1 MTDEPD
7 RPPLRQPLNELDRVA
22 INKLKAERNLLRAE
36 LDRLHDQ
43 LADAELKSSLGDLLS
58 RSLLPDIRRSIE
70 ARQQSLARINEA
82 LADVEPTPDI

>member
-1 MTDEPD
+1 MTSEF
-7 RPPLRQPLNELDRVA
+7 DRVA

-43 LADAELKSSLGDLLS
+43 LTDAELKSSLGDFLS
-58 RSLLPDIRRSIE
+58 RSLLPDIRRKIE

>member
-1 MTDEPD
+1 MTS
-7 RPPLRQPLNELDRVA
+7 ELDRVA
-22 INKLKAERNLLRAE
+22 INKLKAERNLLCAE

-43 LADAELKSSLGDLLS
+43 LTDAELKSSLGDFLS
-58 RSLLPDIRRSIE
+58 RSLLPDIRRKIE

>member
-1 MTDEPD
+1 MTS
-7 RPPLRQPLNELDRVA
+7 ELDRVA
-22 INKLKAERNLLRAE
+22 INKLKAERNLIRAE

-43 LADAELKSSLGDLLS
+43 LADAELKSSLGDFLS
-58 RSLLPDIRRSIE
+58 RSLLPDIRRTIE